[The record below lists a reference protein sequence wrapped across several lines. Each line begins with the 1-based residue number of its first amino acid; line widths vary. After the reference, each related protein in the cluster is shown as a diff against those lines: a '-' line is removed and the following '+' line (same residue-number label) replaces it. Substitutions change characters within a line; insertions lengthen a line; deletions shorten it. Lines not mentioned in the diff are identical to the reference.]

1 MMSEGLD
8 DKYAKYE
15 KYRPLVESI
24 ELFNG
29 IEFKN
34 CIKIM
39 GMALQS
45 KITTGDVIF
54 HKGDIGHEMY
64 VILKGRIQIV
74 DEGPEGDRTLAVLG
88 AGETFGEMALFDR
101 KERSA
106 KAVAMENCVLLA
118 LDEQRVERLLTKS
131 VAIRLLFNL
140 IKMLSSRLRDTNM
153 LLTRAKQH

>member
-1 MMSEGLD
+1 MDE

-24 ELFNG
+24 ELFDG

-39 GMALQS
+39 AMALQS
-45 KITTGDVIF
+45 KIMPGDVIF
-54 HKGDIGHEMY
+54 HKGDVGHEMY
-64 VILKGRIQIV
+64 VILKGRVEIL
-74 DEGPEGDRTLAVLG
+74 DEGPGGDKTLAVLG

-106 KAVAMENCVLLA
+106 KAVALDSCILLA
-118 LDEQRVERLLTKS
+118 LDEEKIQRLLTKN
-131 VAIRLLFNL
+131 VAIRLLLNL
-140 IKMLSSRLRDTNM
+140 AKMLSRRLRDTNV
-153 LLTRAKQH
+153 LLARAKQH

>member
-1 MMSEGLD
+1 MTEPSE

-24 ELFNG
+24 ALFDG

-39 GMALQS
+39 AMALQS
-45 KITTGDVIF
+45 KIMTGDVIF
-54 HKGDIGHEMY
+54 RKGDIGHEMY
-64 VILKGRIQIV
+64 VILKGRVQIV
-74 DEGPEGDRTLAVLG
+74 DEDPRGDRTLAVLSP
-88 AGETFGEMALFDR
+88 GETFGEMALFDR

-106 KAVAMENCVLLA
+106 KAVAMESCVLLA
-118 LDEQRVERLLTKS
+118 LDEEKIERLLTKS

-140 IKMLSSRLRDTNM
+140 VRMLSQRLRETN
-153 LLTRAKQH
+153 LLLARSKEH

>member
-1 MMSEGLD
+1 MANSTE

-24 ELFNG
+24 ELFDG

-39 GMALQS
+39 AMALQT
-45 KITTGDVIF
+45 KIMPGDVIF
-54 HKGDIGHEMY
+54 RKGDVGHEMY
-64 VILKGRIQIV
+64 VILRGRIEII
-74 DEGPEGDRTLAVLG
+74 DEDVRGDRTLAVLG
-88 AGETFGEMALFDR
+88 PGETFGEMALFEH

-106 KAVAMENCVLLA
+106 KAAAVESCVLLA
-118 LDEQRVERLLTKS
+118 LDEERVERLLTKS

-140 IKMLSSRLRDTNM
+140 AKMLSSRLRETN
-153 LLTRAKQH
+153 LLLARAKEH